1 MITRT
6 GICLKQVCEFCSF
19 NLGDCDGRE
28 ELQEQDEKGEEYE
41 EEFDGLLARAI
52 QHEVDHLKGILFVDR
67 VSSTEDL
74 KKELSKEGYNMKDV
88 QLIG

>member
-1 MITRT
+1 MCIRDRM
-6 GICLKQVCEFCSF
+6 
-19 NLGDCDGRE
+19 NA
-28 ELQEQDEKGEEYE
+28 
-41 EEFDGLLARAI
+41 DGLLARCI